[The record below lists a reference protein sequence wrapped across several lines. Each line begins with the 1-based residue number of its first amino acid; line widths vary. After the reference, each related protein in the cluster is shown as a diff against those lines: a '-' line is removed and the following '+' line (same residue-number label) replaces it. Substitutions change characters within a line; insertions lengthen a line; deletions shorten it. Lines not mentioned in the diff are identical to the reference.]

1 MLPSAFAKL
10 TGAALMREM
19 IDSNLLHC
27 FLAVFE
33 HRKLTTAANE
43 LCVTQPALSKSLKRL
58 EEELGVPLFQRTPAG
73 MGPTT
78 YGVALGRRARQIHL
92 ESMGARSEL
101 EVMRE
106 GGYGSVIIGISPM
119 WSVHAFP
126 HVVADLIRTHPKT
139 HIKIISGVLDTLLP
153 GLLKGELDVVIA
165 SLDFP
170 DHPEL
175 IKEHLID
182 TEHVI
187 VAREGHPLAARQ
199 GVTPSELLEFPFVGF
214 ADDYAGVSR
223 MEKFFASHGIQS
235 PGLAVECSSLE
246 LLFSLL
252 SNGDFLASISKP
264 ILRHKERLGI
274 CQIEP
279 PESFWRYAVGA
290 IHRRG
295 RQHAKVITSMLQLMR
310 ATIDG

>member
-1 MLPSAFAKL
+1 
-10 TGAALMREM
+10 
-19 IDSNLLHC
+19 
-27 FLAVFE
+27 
-33 HRKLTTAANE
+33 LTTAADE

-73 MGPTT
+73 MVPTT

-101 EVMRE
+101 ELMRE
-106 GGYGSVIIGISPM
+106 GGYGSVVIGIGPM
-119 WSVHAFP
+119 LSVHAFP
-126 HVVADLIRTHPKT
+126 HVVADLIRSQPKT
-139 HIKIISGVLDTLLP
+139 HIRIISGVLDTLLP
-153 GLLKGELDVVIA
+153 RLLKGELDVVIA

-170 DHPEL
+170 DHPDL
-175 IKEHLID
+175 IKEHLFD

-199 GVTPSELLEFPFVGF
+199 DVTPTELLDFPFAGY

-223 MEKFFASHGIQS
+223 MDKFFASHGIQS
-235 PGLAVECSSLE
+235 PGLSVECSSLE
-246 LLFSLL
+246 LLLSLL
-252 SNGDFLASISKP
+252 SAGDFLASVSKP
-264 ILRHKERLGI
+264 ILHQKEKKLGI
-274 CQIEP
+274 CRIQT

-295 RQHAKVITSMLQLMR
+295 REHAKVITSMLQLMR
-310 ATIDG
+310 AAVDG